1 MFFSSNGYKTAR
13 SNADACERRW
23 KNAMEN
29 GNVTE
34 AYSAVHDYET
44 WVEKER
50 EALKGMDP
58 NSHAYEKVEREIDGQ
73 VGRAWDMR
81 YEQRLKFSPQ
91 QKNEAYERF
100 EVRNQ
105 NIANGMMR
113 ETERGNVAGYE
124 QLRDQYVKN
133 VAAQERLVG
142 DAKDEGLKIDD
153 QSVHRSKVDILDHD
167 IAMRDQLAEK
177 NRKREEAGK
186 PVKEEDRAMQERY
199 TQRVKQEEVAL
210 VKYQNERALQGMR
223 ERGASAAE
231 IAAQEEKNRESEKWV
246 ESINR

>member
-13 SNADACERRW
+13 NNADACERRW

-29 GNVTE
+29 GNATE
-34 AYSAVHDYET
+34 AYSAVHDYEA

-50 EALKGMDP
+50 EALNGMDP
-58 NSHAYEKVEREIDGQ
+58 NSHAYEKAEREIDGQ
-73 VGRAWDMR
+73 ASRAWDMHH
-81 YEQRLKFSPQ
+81 EQRLKFSTQ

-100 EVRNQ
+100 EMRNQ

-124 QLRDQYVKN
+124 QLRDQYVRN

-142 DAKDEGLKIDD
+142 DAKNEGLKIDD

-167 IAMRDQLAEK
+167 IAMRDRLSEK
-177 NRKREEAGK
+177 IREREEAGK
-186 PVKEEDRAMQERY
+186 PVKEEDRAMLDRY
-199 TQRVKQEEVAL
+199 AQRVKQEETAL
-210 VKYQNERALQGMR
+210 VKYQNERTLQGMR
-223 ERGASAAE
+223 ERGASEAE

>member
-34 AYSAVHDYET
+34 AYSAVHDYEA

-50 EALKGMDP
+50 EALNGMDP

-73 VGRAWDMR
+73 AGRAWDMR
-81 YEQRLKFSPQ
+81 HEQRLKFSPQ

-100 EVRNQ
+100 EMRNQ

-133 VAAQERLVG
+133 VAAQERLAG
-142 DAKDEGLKIDD
+142 EAKNEGLKIDD

-177 NRKREEAGK
+177 IRKREEAGK

-199 TQRVKQEEVAL
+199 AQRVKQEEVAL
-210 VKYQNERALQGMR
+210 VKYQNERALQWMR

-231 IAAQEEKNRESEKWV
+231 IAAQEEKSRESEKWV